1 MWNLKKNGTNVL
13 IYKTEIDSQTEN
25 KLMVTK
31 VERGE
36 RDTLGIGRI
45 NRYGLLSIK
54 YRTSLVVQ

>member
-1 MWNLKKNGTNVL
+1 MWNLKKNGTNEL

-45 NRYGLLSIK
+45 LTEESRLISVTP
-54 YRTSLVVQ
+54 RHPA